1 MAGRVKAWCRTCL
14 FQAEKLDMGRYV
26 CAHPIMA
33 AVHGRYS
40 ISEKQDCLL
49 WVKRYKEKK

>member
-1 MAGRVKAWCRTCL
+1 MSKCKAWCRTCL
-14 FQAEKLDMGRYV
+14 FLNEKLDMGTVV

-33 AVHGRYS
+33 AVHGRYP
-40 ISEKQDCLL
+40 ISEKKNCLL